1 VTLSYRT
8 ARLVVLLAWTAL
20 LAWLWASG
28 EVARY
33 LGPRTSWVVAFGA
46 VALAVVTALYALWSD
61 GGPDAARPLGTGETV
76 GTLAMLAPVL
86 LAVVMAHAS
95 LGALAAS
102 RKLASRGIDAS
113 RLEAVLA
120 SRASTVSFLELR
132 TAERHHDYATQN
144 DIRPGRQLTLEGFV
158 MRASARPGDAF
169 RLGRFYI
176 TCCVADSIPID
187 EAVLPAAGSP
197 PYPKDA
203 WLRVSG
209 PLVRRGR
216 GFALRAARV
225 TRIAE
230 PEDPYLSF
238 RQ

>member
-1 VTLSYRT
+1 VTLSHRT
-8 ARLVVLLAWTAL
+8 ARLVVLVAWTGL
-20 LAWLWASG
+20 LGWLNLSG

-46 VALAVVTALYALWSD
+46 IVLAAVTVIYALWSE
-61 GGPDAARPLGTGETV
+61 GGADARRPLGAGELA
-76 GTLAMLAPVL
+76 GTLAMLVPVFV
-86 LAVVMAHAS
+86 AVVMAHAS

-113 RLEAVLA
+113 RLEAVLSAHA
-120 SRASTVSFLELR
+120 SAISFLELR
-132 TAERHHDYATQN
+132 TAERHRDYAARN
-144 DIRPGRQLTLEGFV
+144 GIRPGRQLTLEGFV
-158 MRASARPGDAF
+158 MRAAGRPGRPY

-187 EAVLPAAGSP
+187 EEILPGPRSAA
-197 PYPKDA
+197 YPKDT

-209 PLVRRGR
+209 PLERHAG

-230 PEDPYLSF
+230 PKDPYLSF

>member
-1 VTLSYRT
+1 VTLSYRA
-8 ARLVVLLAWTAL
+8 ARLVVLAAWSAL
-20 LAWLWASG
+20 LGWLWLSG

-33 LGPRTSWVVAFGA
+33 LGPRTEWVVAFGA
-46 VALAVVTALYALWSD
+46 LALTLVTVLYALWSD
-61 GGPDAARPLGTGETV
+61 GGPDAARPLGAGETA

-86 LAVVMAHAS
+86 LVVVMAHAS

-113 RLEAVLA
+113 RLEAVLSA
-120 SRASTVSFLELR
+120 RASTVSFLELR
-132 TAERHHDYATQN
+132 TAERHPDYAAQN
-144 DIRPGRQLTLEGFV
+144 GIRPGRDVTLEGFV
-158 MRASARPGDAF
+158 MRASARPNDPF

-187 EAVLPAAGSP
+187 EAVVPAAGSHL
-197 PYPKDA
+197 YPKDT

-209 PLVRRGR
+209 PLVRQGAR
-216 GFALRAARV
+216 FALRAARV

-230 PEDPYLSF
+230 PKDPYLSF
-238 RQ
+238 QQ

>member
-8 ARLVVLLAWTAL
+8 ARLVVLVAWSAL
-20 LAWLWASG
+20 LGWLHLSG

-46 VALAVVTALYALWSD
+46 VALTVVTVLYALWSD
-61 GGPDAARPLGTGETV
+61 GGPDATRPLGAGELA

-113 RLEAVLA
+113 RLEAVLSSHA
-120 SRASTVSFLELR
+120 SSISFLELR
-132 TAERHHDYATQN
+132 TAERHRDYAAQN
-144 DIRPGRQLTLEGFV
+144 GIRPGRQLTLEGFV
-158 MRASARPGDAF
+158 MRASRRPGADF

-187 EAVLPAAGSP
+187 EDIVPAARSRA
-197 PYPKDA
+197 YPKDT

-209 PLVRRGR
+209 PLVRRR
-216 GFALRAARV
+216 GGLALHAARV
-225 TRIAE
+225 TRVTE
-230 PEDPYLSF
+230 PKDPYLSF
-238 RQ
+238 QQ